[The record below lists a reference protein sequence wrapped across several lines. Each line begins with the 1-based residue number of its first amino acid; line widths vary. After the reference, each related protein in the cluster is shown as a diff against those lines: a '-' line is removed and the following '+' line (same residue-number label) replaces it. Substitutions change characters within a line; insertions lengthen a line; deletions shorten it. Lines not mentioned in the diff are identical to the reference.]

1 MPGQKVLTDAFEQE
15 QREDCVRK
23 QSYSNFTGNIAKEK
37 LPISKLQAD
46 VLQVDL

>member
-1 MPGQKVLTDAFEQE
+1 MADAFKQE

-23 QSYSNFTGNIAKEK
+23 QSYYNFKGNIAKEK
-37 LPISKLQAD
+37 LPISNLQTD